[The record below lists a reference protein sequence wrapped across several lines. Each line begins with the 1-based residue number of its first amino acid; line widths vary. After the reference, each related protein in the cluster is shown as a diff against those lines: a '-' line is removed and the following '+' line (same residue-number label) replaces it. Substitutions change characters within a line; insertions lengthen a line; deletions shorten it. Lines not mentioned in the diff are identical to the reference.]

1 MMGSGDKREDEKWPG
16 GRPHEEFL
24 ELSALSTS
32 GELSEQ
38 EQKKLQDH
46 LATCADC
53 RQALKEFEAAADI
66 GVPLLSSALSSGR
79 LNEPSLAP
87 RKAAEATVVHGPTQ
101 VETTPLSSTR
111 TKQSKGLI
119 FTHQNGHAR
128 TQLNW
133 NYVWMPFAAAVLLT
147 VALGMYSYQV
157 GRRRGPE
164 VTQVTPNSAY
174 TRLDALEIQM
184 SDMGHEREI
193 LKTQLTERDR
203 MIRDLRRQIEGQS
216 TALAEAKS
224 AQANLDQSL
233 QNDQNEK
240 QQVAQERSNFTQK
253 LDVAQA
259 SLQKT
264 QSELDSLRQQ
274 RSQDQSRADS
284 LETQI
289 RDLHGQL
296 RDREQTIGK
305 QDELLA
311 HDRDIRDLMGA
322 RDLYIAE
329 VYDVARDGATQKPYG
344 RVFYTK
350 GKSLIF
356 YAYDLDQQ
364 PGVKNASTFQAWGR
378 SGPDN
383 QQVLN
388 LGVFYQDT
396 AAKKRWVLKF
406 DDPRTLEQIQTV
418 FVTVEPN
425 GGSHKPS
432 GKPLLFASL
441 KIEPNHP

>member
-1 MMGSGDKREDEKWPG
+1 MEREDKRGDRKRSG
-16 GRPHEEFL
+16 TRPHEEFL
-24 ELSALSTS
+24 ELCAVSTS
-32 GELSEQ
+32 GELSE
-38 EQKKLQDH
+38 EERKRLQDH
-46 LATCADC
+46 LETCADC
-53 RQALKEFEAAADI
+53 RQALKEFEAVADI
-66 GVPLLSSALSSGR
+66 GVPLLSSELSTPT
-79 LNEPSLAP
+79 LNEPSLTT
-87 RKAAEATVVHGPTQ
+87 REVAEATLTQ
-101 VETTPLSSTR
+101 EPAQTKTTPLKSDSTE
-111 TKQSKGLI
+111 QSKGLI
-119 FTHQNGHAR
+119 FARRNGHGR
-128 TQLNW
+128 TEVNW
-133 NYVWMPFAAAVLLT
+133 SYVWMPFAAAVLLT
-147 VALGMYSYQV
+147 VALGIYSYQF
-157 GRRRGPE
+157 GKRRSPE
-164 VTQVTPNSAY
+164 VTQVKPNSPDS
-174 TRLDALEIQM
+174 RVDALEQQM
-184 SDMGHEREI
+184 SDMGHEHEV
-193 LKTQLTERDR
+193 LKTQLAERDR
-203 MIRDLRRQIEGQS
+203 MIRELRRQTEEQS
-216 TALAEAKS
+216 AALAEAKS
-224 AQANLDQSL
+224 AQANLEQSL

-240 QQVAQERSNFTQK
+240 QQVAQERSNFTQR
-253 LDVAQA
+253 LDAAQA

-264 QSELDSLRQQ
+264 QTELDSLKQQ

-284 LETQI
+284 LEAQI

-364 PGVKNASTFQAWGR
+364 PGVRNASTFQAWGR
-378 SGPDN
+378 GGADK
-383 QQVLN
+383 QQALS
-388 LGVFYQDT
+388 LGIFYQDNG
-396 AAKKRWVLKF
+396 AKKRWVLKVE
-406 DDPRTLEQIQTV
+406 DTRTLEHIDAV

-441 KIEPNHP
+441 RIEPNHP

>member
-1 MMGSGDKREDEKWPG
+1 MESGDKQGDVKRSG
-16 GRPHEEFL
+16 TRPHEEFL
-24 ELSALSTS
+24 ELCAISTS
-32 GELSEQ
+32 GELSE
-38 EQKKLQDH
+38 EERKRLQDH

-53 RQALKEFEAAADI
+53 RQAVRQFEAVADI
-66 GVPLLSSALSSGR
+66 GVPLLSSELSTPT
-79 LNEPSLAP
+79 LNEPSLST
-87 RKAAEATVVHGPTQ
+87 REAAEATLTHEAAQ
-101 VETTPLSSTR
+101 IKSTPLKSDPTE
-111 TKQSKGLI
+111 QSKGLI
-119 FTHQNGHAR
+119 FAHRNGHAR

-147 VALGMYSYQV
+147 VALGIYSYQI
-157 GRRRGPE
+157 GRRRSSE
-164 VTQVTPNSAY
+164 VTQVRPNSSDS
-174 TRLDALEIQM
+174 RVDALEQQM
-184 SDMGHEREI
+184 SDMGHAHEV
-193 LKTQLTERDR
+193 LKTQLAERDR
-203 MIRDLRRQIEGQS
+203 MIRDLRRQIEDQS
-216 TALAEAKS
+216 AALAEAKS
-224 AQANLDQSL
+224 AQANLERSL
-233 QNDQNEK
+233 QNEQTEK
-240 QQVAQERSNFTQK
+240 QQVAEERSNFTQK
-253 LDVAQA
+253 LDAAQN
-259 SLQKT
+259 SLQNT
-264 QSELDSLRQQ
+264 QAELDSLRQQ
-274 RSQDQSRADS
+274 RSQDQSRAES
-284 LETQI
+284 MEAQI

-364 PGVKNASTFQAWGR
+364 PGVRNASTFQAWGR
-378 SGPDN
+378 GGADK
-383 QQVLN
+383 QQALS
-388 LGVFYQDT
+388 LGIFYQDSG
-396 AAKKRWVLKF
+396 AKKRWVLKVE
-406 DDPRTLEQIQTV
+406 DARTLEHIDAV

-441 KIEPNHP
+441 RIEPNHP